1 MDLYVRYWDPI
12 ENRVKVRYYNSTFL
26 EHGTHADLLNHFESI
41 TNDLPSYKVYQV
53 SMDRPNINLKFY
65 KEFSRLYKEENCHC
79 LIDIGTCSLHT
90 VHNSFRTG
98 VEATGW
104 NVKKVLKGAFHVLH
118 HSPARRKD
126 YESQTGSTTYPFKFC
141 VAQ

>member
-1 MDLYVRYWDPI
+1 MRYWDPI
-12 ENRVKVRYYNSTFL
+12 ENRVKVRYCDSTFL
-26 EHGTHADLLNHFESI
+26 GQGTHTDLLNHLKSI
-41 TNDLPSYKVYQV
+41 TNDLPSNKVYQL
-53 SMDRPNINLKFY
+53 SMDRHNINLNFH

-104 NVKKVLKGAFHVLH
+104 NVKKVLKGAFHILH
-118 HSPARRKD
+118 NSPAHGED
-126 YESQTGSTTYPFKFC
+126 YESQTGSTITTSCFVLHGKLR
-141 VAQ
+141 